1 MVFRLKLSG
10 PTKLYLNLKNLKK
23 KYSFWASLAIN
34 IIANAHLFMIAEML
48 SQIDATKRKGGGW
61 QKIKDRREGPSWSE
75 MRGKEGAKP
84 TNEAK
89 VALLLYLSPSLSLS
103 HKCHNVPVPLSF
115 SSSFH
120 RQRGGGEREYFSSSE
135 MGGVVDG
142 WKESSRQRA
151 EGKGTSSE
159 LAD

>member
-1 MVFRLKLSG
+1 
-10 PTKLYLNLKNLKK
+10 
-23 KYSFWASLAIN
+23 
-34 IIANAHLFMIAEML
+34 ML

-61 QKIKDRREGPSWSE
+61 KKRSKRGTELIWDEGQRRSQANKW
-75 MRGKEGAKP
+75 GKGCP
-84 TNEAK
+84 T
-89 VALLLYLSPSLSLS
+89 ALPLSISLS

-120 RQRGGGEREYFSSSE
+120 HQRGRGEREYFSSSE

-159 LAD
+159 LADGLIWLRHVKILKRYFFYIWSTKHRLIIKIITELVYKLRDESNQPK